1 MILFQGL
8 AYNVSAHVYLDY
20 PQGGESFPA
29 FTIITIQWHIA
40 IPHEQLNWDLLFS
53 TDGGNT
59 WEPIQM
65 DLPVSQLTYSWVV
78 PDISTSLARI
88 SIIQDN
94 VEMDYQDESMDF
106 TIIPASMA
114 PFVDI
119 SAQNLNLECNTG
131 TQQVSIENWLNN
143 HGGATAVGQCGNLV
157 WTHDYV
163 GLTNECGATGNAFV
177 TFTATDSCGNAET
190 SAYLTVSDTQ
200 APVMQVPATD
210 MVVEC
215 GNGNITVILNNW
227 LANHGGAIASDACGN
242 VTWSYQALEP
252 GNGCGITGST
262 SVIFIATDECG
273 NSSTTSAEFSVEDSL
288 APGIILPAQDYTIS
302 CGTPDQQTILLN
314 WLNSQGGAMA
324 FDDCGNNVTWTNNY
338 TALSD
343 GCGTTGSALVT
354 FTATDDCGHSA
365 STSANFAIVDNVAPD
380 ISIQAGDTTIN
391 CADANAN
398 TSIQN
403 WLSNHGGA
411 SASDDCGSVFWT
423 HDFPPSAD
431 SCALFGI
438 FSVTFISSDEC
449 NNSDSTNAIITIATT
464 TGTDNLNLKDFDFK
478 IYPNPAS
485 DLLTITFDNKVVFP
499 VLISLFDS
507 RGKLVLSTNGNASE
521 ISIPVEAYIPGVYF
535 MQVGSSQGVITRKVV
550 LL

>member
-8 AYNVSAHVYLDY
+8 ANNISAHVYLDY

-65 DLPVSQLTYSWVV
+65 DLPVSQLTYTWVV

-94 VEMDYQDESMDF
+94 VDMDYQDESMDF

-114 PFVDI
+114 PFIDI
-119 SAQNLNLECNTG
+119 TAQNLNLECNISN
-131 TQQVSIENWLNN
+131 QQTAIQNWLNIQ
-143 HGGATAVGQCGNLV
+143 GGATAVGQCGNLV

-163 GLTNECGATGNAFV
+163 GLSNECGATGNAYV
-177 TFTATDSCGNAET
+177 TFTATDSCGSAVT
-190 SAYLTVSDTQ
+190 SAYLSVIDTIS
-200 APVMQVPATD
+200 PVMQTPANNI
-210 MVVEC
+210 VAEC
-215 GNGNITVILNNW
+215 GGNTTQLLNNW
-227 LANHGGAIASDACGN
+227 LANHGGATASDACGN
-242 VTWSYQALEP
+242 VTWTYQASEP
-252 GNGCGITGST
+252 SNGCGITGST
-262 SVIFIATDECG
+262 SVMFIATDECG

-288 APGIILPAQDYTIS
+288 APGIVVPAQDYTLS
-302 CGTPDQQTILLN
+302 CATPDHQTLLQN
-314 WLNSQGGAMA
+314 WLANQGGAMA
-324 FDDCGNNVTWTNNY
+324 FDDCGNNVTWTNNF

-354 FTATDDCGHSA
+354 FTATDACGHSA
-365 STSANFAIVDNVAPD
+365 STLANFAIIDNSAPY
-380 ISIQAGDTTIN
+380 IITPARDTTIN
-391 CADANAN
+391 CADADAH
-398 TSIQN
+398 TSIKN

-411 SASDDCGSVFWT
+411 TASDNCGSVFWT

-431 SCALFGI
+431 SCKIFGS
-438 FSVTFISSDEC
+438 FSVAFTSSDPC
-449 NNSDSTNAIITIATT
+449 GNSDTTNATITIATT
-464 TGTDNLNLKDFDFK
+464 TGTDNSNLINLEFK
-478 IYPNPAS
+478 ISPNPAS
-485 DLLTITFDNKVVFP
+485 DFITITFDRKVTLP

-507 RGKLVLSTNGNASE
+507 RGKFVLSEKGNASE
-521 ISIPVEAYIPGVYF
+521 ISITVNGIVPGVYF
-535 MQVGSSQGVITRKVV
+535 LQVGCSQGVYTRKVIIN
-550 LL
+550 